1 MSDGETLW
9 EGEKRSLTAAAT
21 GGKMVSAKYRITTEM
36 IYFEAGLLSSKS
48 EQIPLWAV
56 RDVDVN
62 QTMTQKARKI
72 GDVVVHCQHSDYTGR
87 EQVTLESV
95 DDPKGIRDL
104 LNRHASEA
112 RHAYQQRGQTVHY
125 SGTPATGMPAAEPT
139 PESSSGPAVDI
150 ADQIR
155 KLADLKEQGF
165 LTDEEFAA
173 QKAKLL
179 S

>member
-1 MSDGETLW
+1 MADDETLW

-21 GGKMVSAKYRITTEM
+21 GGKMVSAKYRITREM
-36 IYFEAGLLSSKS
+36 IYFDAGLVSSKS

-62 QTMTQKARKI
+62 QTMTQKARKV

-87 EQVTLESV
+87 EQVTMESV
-95 DDPKGIRDL
+95 DDPKNVRDL

-125 SGTPATGMPAAEPT
+125 SGTPTAGVPSAGPA
-139 PESSSGPAVDI
+139 PEASSGPAVDV
-150 ADQIR
+150 ADQLR

-165 LTDEEFAA
+165 LTEEEFAA

>member
-1 MSDGETLW
+1 MTDGETLW

-21 GGKMVSAKYRITTEM
+21 GGKMVSAKYRITPEM
-36 IYFEAGLLSSKS
+36 IYFDAGLVSSKS

-62 QTMTQKARKI
+62 QTMTQKARKV

-95 DDPKGIRDL
+95 EDPKGVRDL

-125 SGTPATGMPAAEPT
+125 SGTPMGAPPAGSAPEP
-139 PESSSGPAVDI
+139 SAGPAVDV
-150 ADQIR
+150 ADQLR

-165 LTDEEFAA
+165 LTEEEFAA